1 MAPVETI
8 PSLLDQVKTCVRKLA
23 IEQSRE
29 MCLICNM
36 MVAPPLMIKEDFF
49 MPKFK
54 FTAKHLTFSAVAI
67 AMAAVLSEIKF
78 LDLPFGGSITL
89 CSMFFITF
97 IGYVYGVKVGLV
109 AGLAY
114 GLLQF
119 VLGPYFVT
127 VPQVLVDYPFA
138 FGALGLSGLLANKK
152 WGLQTGYVL
161 GIVGRLFFAWLSG
174 VVFFAE
180 YAEGTG
186 LIAPVYSLVYNGSY
200 IAVEGVVTLIIIS
213 LPPVTKA
220 INHVKK
226 MMME

>member
-1 MAPVETI
+1 M
-8 PSLLDQVKTCVRKLA
+8 S
-23 IEQSRE
+23 
-29 MCLICNM
+29 
-36 MVAPPLMIKEDFF
+36 
-49 MPKFK
+49 KFK
-54 FTAKHLTFSAVAI
+54 LQAKHLTFAAVAL

-97 IGYVYGVKVGLV
+97 IGYVYGLKTGLI
-109 AGLAY
+109 AGVAY

-127 VPQVLVDYPFA
+127 LPQVLVDYPFA
-138 FGALGLSGLLANKK
+138 FGALGLSGLLHNKK
-152 WGLQTGYVL
+152 WGLQVGYVL

-180 YAEGTG
+180 YADGTG
-186 LIAPVYSLVYNGSY
+186 LIAPVYSLVYNGCY
-200 IAVEGVVTLIIIS
+200 IGVEGIITLVIIS

-226 MMME
+226 MMTE